1 MKVADIVEQ
10 GLRVPRGSFKVAA
23 ALGELLAASSMFD
36 LWMYQCLKGSL
47 PTTDSELERAGRR
60 SGEINVE
67 LGQAWAQFMD
77 ATATTPDHV
86 DASAKLVPVL
96 LAAARELRGFLG
108 DLDFYDDAV
117 LSPTLGEPEIS
128 QNQRN

>member
-10 GLRVPRGSFKVAA
+10 GLREPRGSFKVAA
-23 ALGELLAASSMFD
+23 ALGELLTASSMFD

-47 PTTDSELERAGRR
+47 PRTDSELERAGRR
-60 SGEINVE
+60 SGQINLE
-67 LGQAWAQFMD
+67 LGQAWAKFMGT
-77 ATATTPDHV
+77 TATTTDHV
-86 DASAKLVPVL
+86 EASATLVPVL

-117 LSPTLGEPEIS
+117 LSPTLGDPDFS
-128 QNQRN
+128 